1 MSNTLARNASYNMIT
16 HLTDISLEI
25 VDAGLPNSMKRC
37 LLLPVLTWQYMFHS
51 LGKLERSHSC

>member
-16 HLTDISLEI
+16 YLTDISLEI

-37 LLLPVLTWQYMFHS
+37 LL
-51 LGKLERSHSC
+51 